1 MNSAAQVIDQALKL
15 PRSDRSYIAS
25 KIIESLDAGDLHSDW
40 PQELENRF
48 QRWESGE
55 SVPVSSDDLHS
66 EIRSR
71 LAM

>member
-1 MNSAAQVIDQALKL
+1 MKTASQVIDQALQL

-25 KIIESLDAGDLHSDW
+25 KIIESLDAGELHPEW
-40 PQELENRF
+40 PQELESRF
-48 QRWESGE
+48 QKWKTGE
-55 SVPVSSDDLHS
+55 SVAVSSDDLHS